1 MKNRVDEIREK
12 LYKGSLNRMG
22 IENLS
27 FYELKQYVE
36 HLEGIKEEYLALLNN
51 IEKHLK

>member
-1 MKNRVDEIREK
+1 MKNRIDEIREK
-12 LYKGSLNRMG
+12 IYKGSLNRMG

-36 HLEGIKEEYLALLNN
+36 HLEGIKEEYLTLLNN